1 MELRRRGDQIVPGAS
16 VKVKVNGIVVCLLK
30 YLVAPQAIKLKRE
43 LRQCLCLL
51 EAPSLVS

>member
-1 MELRRRGDQIVPGAS
+1 MELRRRDQIVSGAS
-16 VKVKVNGIVVCLLK
+16 VKVKINGIIVCLLK
-30 YLVAPQAIKLKRE
+30 YLVVPETMKLKRE